1 MPAFHLWHILVWPCS
16 VFSLFSITKQ
26 QYHIAQLNRNL
37 SFPHGVICRGENV
50 CEMDPLH
57 ALHLQGTCKKSLQ
70 IPFSSPSSRSCLL
83 SANNPAFMWEDRELY
98 TGGLGRPG
106 RNFRAPVKTVGNVL
120 LVPGAAVLRPLPV
133 APKSF
138 LTPSPCQTHPCCL
151 ALHLIS
157 KAAGLRLLSLSLHR
171 APAPGVHPLSSQGC
185 GQRAAPVGVSDL
197 GSPGRLSPLSVQDQ
211 SSYRMPIPSIKTSV
225 YYPFLIPTIH
235 AGSSATCQ
243 VSFNRKLPGAG

>member
-1 MPAFHLWHILVWPCS
+1 MTNPLKILLFYKGEGLGGKVPAFLLWHILVWPCS

-70 IPFSSPSSRSCLL
+70 IPFSSPSSRSRLL

-133 APKSF
+133 TPKSF

-185 GQRAAPVGVSDL
+185 GQRAAPMAVSDL
-197 GSPGRLSPLSVQDQ
+197 GSPGRLSPRACRISHLTECPPPQLKHLFI
-211 SSYRMPIPSIKTSV
+211 IP
-225 YYPFLIPTIH
+225 F
-235 AGSSATCQ
+235 
-243 VSFNRKLPGAG
+243 